1 MAIWK
6 AYVLF
11 ATLLLLVGTGNG
23 QGRYELEATTRTSPD
38 QLYGNEEMSEEHE
51 IKVGNKI
58 EPIIFEPQRKIKLSR
73 STYKVT
79 SYVDFKPYKQAF
91 KQFGQY
97 MRKFLAD
104 LRDQR
109 YVATLYKVGTNE
121 RDPLNKE
128 KEEEPNTFFTDDT
141 CTQLTY
147 QCRIQNQFIQLKN
160 EANKVNQIYQ
170 ETYKKFLRAIDH
182 KEFHPTLGRTKTESA
197 IRLKRQPNG
206 KVQIEPT
213 SPYMN
218 QRGGLTKED
227 ILMLKQADKLIKTKF
242 LNQTT
247 ENKRNKRFGLAGW
260 IMGWGLGYFTSF
272 RAIKDNIR
280 TLQMQNKLQ
289 QNQIIELSHYLN
301 ITYAHVSTNRYAI
314 SNLQVQLAQ
323 VNQSLMV
330 TMKAVQFLRYTVIVI
345 TDVRIILS
353 KLSLGV
359 MGLQQNLK
367 AIYEYLRVLS
377 SKQVNP
383 LLIPPDALR
392 GVLAH
397 IKDQLPEDPNVNIW
411 NYYPIMKITPIVMDD
426 FLLIILTIPLTD
438 QSLEMNLYK
447 VYNLPALHPELK
459 VQFTYELEGEY
470 LAITKNK
477 LYAALPTAREIRIC
491 KGTGGYLCL
500 MNQALY
506 PIDKLEWCIY
516 ALFTDDK
523 EKKREYCSIN
533 THKRDANKARSLEGY
548 LWAITAFN
556 PKKMQI
562 RCLTDTH
569 VIDIKPPLT
578 IIYVGNGCEAYSNNL
593 FIPAKSELT
602 STDSSLVRHNYFQQF
617 NEQYQNI
624 TRYSL
629 VEDLGIVQLT
639 PKEIAKIPDRLTAL
653 PKLQFKE
660 LKRRLVEIKQPLN
673 IHSNISF
680 ILIMTG
686 GLILCPVLAYVLW
699 RIYRVRSNMRGV
711 NPIVKVFNDKKDNLF
726 NIGDIVSNR
735 LQTLEA
741 RFSSLLGLVTLD
753 ASPRTDLALP
763 STSN

>member
-1 MAIWK
+1 MAIWE
-6 AYVLF
+6 AYVLL
-11 ATLLLLVGTGNG
+11 AILLLLTGTENG
-23 QGRYELEATTRTSPD
+23 QRGYELEVTTRTNPD
-38 QLYGNEEMSEEHE
+38 QLYRNEEMLEGHD

-97 MRKFLAD
+97 IRKFLAD
-104 LRDQR
+104 LHNPR
-109 YVATLYKVGTNE
+109 YVDTLYKVGTKTGYSSNRRE
-121 RDPLNKE
+121 ENKT
-128 KEEEPNTFFTDDT
+128 NIFFTDGI
-141 CTQLTY
+141 CTQSTY
-147 QCRIQNQFIQLKN
+147 QCRIQNQFIQPRN
-160 EANKVNQIYQ
+160 EANKVHQIYL
-170 ETYKKFLRAIDH
+170 ETYRKFLRAIDH
-182 KEFHPTLGRTKTESA
+182 MEFHPTLGRSKTETST
-197 IRLKRQPNG
+197 RNRRQPLGEN
-206 KVQIEPT
+206 QTETT
-213 SPYMN
+213 SQYTS
-218 QRGGLTKED
+218 QRGGLTEGD
-227 ILMLKQADKLIKTKF
+227 ILMLKQADNLIKTKF
-242 LNQTT
+242 LNQPTKH
-247 ENKRNKRFGLAGW
+247 KRIKRFGLAGW

-272 RAIKDNIR
+272 RTIKENIR
-280 TLQMQNKLQ
+280 TLQKQNQLQ
-289 QNQIIELSHYLN
+289 QNQIIELAHYLN

-314 SNLQVQLAQ
+314 NNLQVQLAQ
-323 VNQSLMV
+323 VNQTLMN
-330 TMKAVQFLRYTVIVI
+330 TMKAVQFLRYTVVVI

-353 KLSLGV
+353 KLTLGV
-359 MGLQQNLK
+359 MGLQQNVK

-392 GVLAH
+392 EVLAH
-397 IKDQLPEDPNVNIW
+397 IKDDMKRNPRLQLPEDPNVNIW
-411 NYYPIMKITPIVMDD
+411 NYYPIMKIMPIVMDD

-459 VQFTYELEGEY
+459 VEFTYELEGEY

-506 PIDKLEWCIY
+506 PIDRLEWCVY

-533 THKRDANKARSLEGY
+533 TKKRDANKAQSLEGY
-548 LWAITAFN
+548 LWAITAFK
-556 PKKMQI
+556 PEKMQI
-562 RCLTDTH
+562 RCLTNTH

-602 STDSSLVRHNYFQQF
+602 STDSSMVRHNYFQQF

-624 TRYSL
+624 TKYSL
-629 VEDLGIVQLT
+629 IEDLGIVQLT

-680 ILIMTG
+680 ILIIVG
-686 GLILCPVLAYVLW
+686 GAYLMS
-699 RIYRVRSNMRGV
+699 SNSICTV
-711 NPIVKVFNDKKDNLF
+711 ANL
-726 NIGDIVSNR
+726 
-735 LQTLEA
+735 
-741 RFSSLLGLVTLD
+741 
-753 ASPRTDLALP
+753 
-763 STSN
+763 

>member
-23 QGRYELEATTRTSPD
+23 QGGYELEATTRTSPD

-51 IKVGNKI
+51 IKVGNRI
-58 EPIIFEPQRKIKLSR
+58 EAIIFEPQHKIKLSR

-104 LRDQR
+104 LCDPR
-109 YVATLYKVGTNE
+109 YVATLYKAGTNE
-121 RDPLNKE
+121 RDPLNQG
-128 KEEEPNTFFTDDT
+128 KEEEPNTFFTDDP

-182 KEFHPTLGRTKTESA
+182 MEFHPTLGRTKTESTV
-197 IRLKRQPNG
+197 RLRRQPNG
-206 KVQIEPT
+206 KDQSEPT
-213 SPYMN
+213 SRYMN

-227 ILMLKQADKLIKTKF
+227 ILMLKQADELIKTKF

-247 ENKRNKRFGLAGW
+247 KSKRNKRFGLAGW

-272 RAIKDNIR
+272 RTIKDNIR

-289 QNQIIELSHYLN
+289 QNKIIELSHYLN

-353 KLSLGV
+353 KLTLGV
-359 MGLQQNLK
+359 MGLQQNVK

-397 IKDQLPEDPNVNIW
+397 IKDDMKRNPRLQLPEDPNVNIW

-459 VQFTYELEGEY
+459 VEFTYELEGEY

-477 LYAALPTAREIRIC
+477 LYAALPMAREIRIC

-506 PIDKLEWCIY
+506 PIDRLEWCVY

-533 THKRDANKARSLEGY
+533 THKRDANKAQSLEGY

-556 PKKMQI
+556 PEKNANQ
-562 RCLTDTH
+562 
-569 VIDIKPPLT
+569 
-578 IIYVGNGCEAYSNNL
+578 
-593 FIPAKSELT
+593 
-602 STDSSLVRHNYFQQF
+602 
-617 NEQYQNI
+617 
-624 TRYSL
+624 
-629 VEDLGIVQLT
+629 
-639 PKEIAKIPDRLTAL
+639 
-653 PKLQFKE
+653 
-660 LKRRLVEIKQPLN
+660 
-673 IHSNISF
+673 
-680 ILIMTG
+680 
-686 GLILCPVLAYVLW
+686 
-699 RIYRVRSNMRGV
+699 
-711 NPIVKVFNDKKDNLF
+711 
-726 NIGDIVSNR
+726 VS
-735 LQTLEA
+735 
-741 RFSSLLGLVTLD
+741 D
-753 ASPRTDLALP
+753 
-763 STSN
+763 

>member
-23 QGRYELEATTRTSPD
+23 QGRYELEATTRTSSD

-104 LRDQR
+104 LCDPR

-121 RDPLNKE
+121 RDPLNQE

-147 QCRIQNQFIQLKN
+147 KCRIQNQFIQLKN

-170 ETYKKFLRAIDH
+170 ETYSKFLRVIDH
-182 KEFHPTLGRTKTESA
+182 MEFHPTLGRTKTESA

-206 KVQIEPT
+206 KDQTEPT
-213 SPYMN
+213 SPYTN

-280 TLQMQNKLQ
+280 TLQMQNRLQ

-301 ITYAHVSTNRYAI
+301 ITYTHVSTNRYAI

-330 TMKAVQFLRYTVIVI
+330 TMKAVQFLRYAVIVI

-353 KLSLGV
+353 KLTLGV
-359 MGLQQNLK
+359 MGLQQNVK

-397 IKDQLPEDPNVNIW
+397 IKDDMKRNPRLQLPEDPNVNIL

-459 VQFTYELEGEY
+459 VEFTYELEGEY

-477 LYAALPTAREIRIC
+477 LYAALPMAREIRIC

-533 THKRDANKARSLEGY
+533 THKRDANKAQSLEGY

-556 PKKMQI
+556 PGKMQI

-629 VEDLGIVQLT
+629 IEDLGIVQLT
-639 PKEIAKIPDRLTAL
+639 PKEIAKIPDRLMAL

-680 ILIMTG
+680 ILIMIG

-699 RIYRVRSNMRGV
+699 
-711 NPIVKVFNDKKDNLF
+711 
-726 NIGDIVSNR
+726 
-735 LQTLEA
+735 
-741 RFSSLLGLVTLD
+741 
-753 ASPRTDLALP
+753 
-763 STSN
+763 